1 MGKYLQYIYMIKDL
15 YAGFNRH
22 LLLDNEFR
30 NNSIK
35 FGKIFEYTPHKI
47 DIGMANKHVKRA

>member
-15 YAGFNRH
+15 YAGFDTCY
-22 LLLDNEFR
+22 LIM
-30 NNSIK
+30 NSETTK

-47 DIGMANKHVKRA
+47 DIGMANKHIRRA